1 MAAVS
6 AVAGDER
13 RRLVEELIQRRIL
26 STELQPGQRINESRI
41 AEELVVS
48 RTPVREALLRLEGQG
63 WVLFDHGRGFVVTPL
78 STDEIRETYPIIAQ
92 LEQLALTSAGSSLRG
107 VLPELTEINREFA
120 VSEDPGRSHELDA
133 RFHRTLVSRCGNG
146 RLIALLDRHWQ
157 ALQRYERF
165 YMADPG
171 DHGRSAEQHDAI
183 IAAIGSGDLTSA
195 ANKLVDNIIG
205 PMHVLLDRLR

>member
-1 MAAVS
+1 VS

-120 VSEDPGRSHELDA
+120 ASEDPGRSHELDA

-157 ALQRYERF
+157 ALQRYERL